1 MSPGATVHL
10 VASARRFR
18 IAIAGGLT
26 TAFLAFSILAAFHGQ
41 WVALAIFLPCAAV
54 AAFMTWLRYS
64 RNQPVPFTAAALIA
78 LMGKDAIPPKN
89 E

>member
-1 MSPGATVHL
+1 
-10 VASARRFR
+10 
-18 IAIAGGLT
+18 
-26 TAFLAFSILAAFHGQ
+26 
-41 WVALAIFLPCAAV
+41 
-54 AAFMTWLRYS
+54 MTWLRYS